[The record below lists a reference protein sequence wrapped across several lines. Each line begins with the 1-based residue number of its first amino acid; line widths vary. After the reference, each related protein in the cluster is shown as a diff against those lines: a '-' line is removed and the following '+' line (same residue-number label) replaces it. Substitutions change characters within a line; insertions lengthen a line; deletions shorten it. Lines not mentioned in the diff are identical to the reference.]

1 MIALLD
7 AVSRIPSV
15 VAVRRFILT
24 RAPLGSNS
32 GLRTDRPRFVTLSYL
47 DSQSVAD
54 DPVFSRQQAGARAMA
69 HAPDQE
75 PYMLVRKIVPAAPAE
90 GISLDRGLL
99 ASPGARR
106 GRS

>member
-99 ASPGARR
+99 PGPGARR

>member
-1 MIALLD
+1 MIAFLD

-32 GLRTDRPRFVTLSYL
+32 GLRTDRPRFVTISYL
-47 DSQSVAD
+47 DSQSIAD
-54 DPVFSRQQAGARAMA
+54 NPVFSRQQAGARAMA

-99 ASPGARR
+99 PGPGARR

>member
-32 GLRTDRPRFVTLSYL
+32 GLRTDRPRFVTISYL
-47 DSQSVAD
+47 DSQSIAD
-54 DPVFSRQQAGARAMA
+54 NPVFSRQQAGARAMA

-99 ASPGARR
+99 PGPGARR